1 MLAFFEG
8 IFSFFQTIMTLI
20 ISLLSAF
27 WEMLITIKNA
37 VLFVTS
43 LVSYLPA
50 FVQTA
55 ALACLGISVIYLIIN
70 HGGN

>member
-8 IFSFFQTIMTLI
+8 VFSFFRTIITLI
-20 ISLLSAF
+20 TSLLSAF
-27 WEMLITIKNA
+27 WQLLGTIKNA
-37 VLFVTS
+37 VVFVTS

-55 ALACLGISVIYLIIN
+55 ALACLGITVIYLIIN
-70 HGGN
+70 HGGD